1 MRDRGFSFGK
11 DFVLEERSHFVSVKV
26 IIISIKYTIMAEVS
40 QRFLERRD
48 GRINKLNN
56 KRSKTFKSI
65 KLLSSYVK
73 QGKNK

>member
-26 IIISIKYTIMAEVS
+26 IIISIEYTIMAEVS
-40 QRFLERRD
+40 QRVSERRD
-48 GRINKLNN
+48 GKINKLNN